1 MANEVTTQ
9 NQWEEPNANHT
20 ASDEVTP
27 AIFNR
32 LAKNEKFLKEIICN
46 IVQIKSDKTAI
57 IINNI
62 VLVEV

>member
-1 MANEVTTQ
+1 MSDVTIV
-9 NQWEEPNANHT
+9 NQWEEPKSNHV

-32 LAKNEKFLKEIICN
+32 LAKNEKHLKEIICN
-46 IVQIKSDKTAI
+46 IVQVKKDNTAT